1 MIEKHLVEI
10 LLSAVLLFNVSAYS
24 FLYKKTRDVEGRVT
38 DHDDFI
44 DVVKMRIFGTD
55 IDETD
60 AGHIAET
67 EERFDEMEASIQQKL
82 EEMCQKLDEE
92 SEKREQEF
100 RLLEGQMDILI
111 DQLIKEENVDIDEDA
126 VVKNY
131 RGKS

>member
-24 FLYKKTRDVEGRVT
+24 FLYKKTRNVEGRVT
-38 DHDDFI
+38 EHDDFI

-67 EERFDEMEASIQQKL
+67 ERKFNEMEASIQEKL
-82 EEMCQKLDEE
+82 EEMCQKLDVE

-100 RLLEGQMDILI
+100 KFIEGQMDILI
-111 DQLIKEENVDIDEDA
+111 DELISEESVDIDED
-126 VVKNY
+126 VVVRNY
-131 RGKS
+131 REEN